1 VTRANVALAV
11 ALLVVGLLY
20 GCEMK
25 ARGRA
30 EADGAR
36 WRSELA
42 ALRGRTARVDS
53 VYVRDTVTLW
63 RQVRSTD
70 TLTQTVET
78 WKHDT
83 VKVVEYVARADSTIR
98 SCTAALLTCEQR
110 VALRDS
116 TIRTLERQWADR
128 PKPPHPFWR
137 WAERAGW
144 LALVVTV
151 AKSP

>member
-1 VTRANVALAV
+1 MTRSTLALAV

-42 ALRGRTARVDS
+42 ALRGRTARVDTVWRVQTKTFTRWRDS
-53 VYVRDTVTLW
+53 VVTLRDSLTVTDTVEVL
-63 RQVRSTD
+63 RFIAVQ
-70 TLTQTVET
+70 
-78 WKHDT
+78 
-83 VKVVEYVARADSTIR
+83 DSTIA
-98 SCTAALLTCEQR
+98 SCQALILTCEQR

-116 TIRTLERQWADR
+116 SIRTLERQWASRER
-128 PKPPHPFWR
+128 PPNAFR
-137 WAERAGW
+137 RTLTALGWASVGYLAGT
-144 LALVVTV
+144 A
-151 AKSP
+151 ARR